1 MRVCETWTH
10 NKSRERRGKKNISEA
25 KRITNE
31 GIKPNLVLQE
41 SEGSRMLR
49 EQEEVVK
56 RRKEGKRKRDRGD
69 VIGVSSERGS
79 Q

>member
-1 MRVCETWTH
+1 MDTQQEQ
-10 NKSRERRGKKNISEA
+10 REKGKKNISEA

-41 SEGSRMLR
+41 SEESRMLR